1 MRRIELVF
9 QKAITRLTGNPYG
22 REIFEKQVKN
32 IIDYDDKIEI
42 IFPKQIIMISSSF
55 VQGFF
60 DEMVSEIGL
69 AEVEKNVSII
79 APGLDVD
86 EVIWDNLR
94 Y

>member
-22 REIFEKQVKN
+22 RETFEKQVKN